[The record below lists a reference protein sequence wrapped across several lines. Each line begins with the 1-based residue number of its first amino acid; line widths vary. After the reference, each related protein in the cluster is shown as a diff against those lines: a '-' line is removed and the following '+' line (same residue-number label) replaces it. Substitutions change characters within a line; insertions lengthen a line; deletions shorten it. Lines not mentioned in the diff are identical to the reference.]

1 MKKCILFITYI
12 NESSIQTRHQFFHF
26 AQIYIADGKRD
37 VAGFLLELNMVLILQ
52 YGYRY
57 LFGLYINY

>member
-1 MKKCILFITYI
+1 MKAAFKPGISFLT
-12 NESSIQTRHQFFHF
+12 F

-37 VAGFLLELNMVLILQ
+37 VTGFLLELDKVLILQ